1 MPWKTCEDIVVKYFL
16 KLSIKGKFDNLKDL
30 ATLLAY
36 IKDMY
41 PFAII
46 KIMDYLVDQVYLFI
60 PHLLENKTL

>member
-46 KIMDYLVDQVYLFI
+46 KITDYLVDQVYLFI
-60 PHLLENKTL
+60 PHLLENKT